1 MTSILKYK
9 NTYLMQVTKK
19 VSLGKL
25 TIDSVK
31 ASKYQKAGTL
41 TVQFRQIITT
51 VTTYPSTNVSDGISD
66 NLFAVSEFN
75 VGEGKSYTNTET
87 RIAWINV
94 PDSATI
100 QVLNAKLDALVAA
113 GKTPCIAKTISNS
126 PILSGNQEVA
136 ITKGFKTMD
145 DFANSQVVRYGNN
158 HANAGALIL
167 DGEGNP
173 MYKRTYFKEDKV
185 EDENTCGMGE
195 VYFSSEIGAELAST
209 VEQDDTIG
217 LF

>member
-1 MTSILKYK
+1 
-9 NTYLMQVTKK
+9 MQVTKK

-25 TIDSVK
+25 SIDSVK

-51 VTTYPSTNVSDGISD
+51 VSTYPSTNISDGISD
-66 NLFAVSEFN
+66 NLFAMNEFSI
-75 VGEGKSYTNTET
+75 GEGKSYTNTET

-94 PDSATI
+94 PEGATV
-100 QVLNAKLDALVAA
+100 QVLQSKIDNLIAT
-113 GKTPCIAKTISNS
+113 GKTPCIAKKVSNY
-126 PILSGNQEVA
+126 PILSENQEVA

-167 DGEGNP
+167 DSDGNP
-173 MYKRTYFKEDKV
+173 MYKRTYFKADKV
-185 EDENTCGMGE
+185 EDENDCGNCE

-209 VEQDDTIG
+209 VEQDDTIA

>member
-1 MTSILKYK
+1 MEVS
-9 NTYLMQVTKK
+9 KK
-19 VSLGKL
+19 VSLGEL

-41 TVQFRQIITT
+41 TVQFRQVITT
-51 VTTYPSTNVSDGISD
+51 VTTYPSTNISDGISD
-66 NLFAVSEFN
+66 NLFSMNEFN

-94 PDSATI
+94 PDTATV
-100 QVLNAKLDALVAA
+100 QVLNAKLAALVAA
-113 GKTPCIAKTISNS
+113 GKTPCIAKKISNF
-126 PILSGNQEVA
+126 PILSENQEVA

-145 DFANSQVVRYGNN
+145 DFANSQVVRYGSN

-167 DGEGNP
+167 DDNGNP

-185 EDENTCGMGE
+185 EDENDCGMSE
-195 VYFSSEIGAELAST
+195 VYISSEIGAELAAS
-209 VEQDDTIG
+209 VEQDDTIA